1 MVSLFKLCNKG
12 EPDLAESIFAAEIAD
27 EVQQVINRYELCQG
41 LFDRARQ
48 INRSPVSEGD
58 TRPNPT
64 ARALEDYSGITA
76 AAEAADVNSEE

>member
-1 MVSLFKLCNKG
+1 M
-12 EPDLAESIFAAEIAD
+12 AESIFAAEIAD

-48 INRSPVSEGD
+48 INRASVGEGD
-58 TRPNPT
+58 KRPNPT

-76 AAEAADVNSEE
+76 AAEAAEAAAAEVRAEE